1 LRQLTIIGELVKT
14 TRVYLFLFAV
24 LLSLPIA
31 GVAQSNAKP
40 DYKHQ
45 HKAARNYQKQLM
57 KQQHKQQR
65 ADAKRAKAYR
75 KQHQ

>member
-1 LRQLTIIGELVKT
+1 MKT
-14 TRVYLFLFAV
+14 TRVCLFLFAV
-24 LLSLPIA
+24 LLCLPTVGI
-31 GVAQSNAKP
+31 AQSNAKP

-45 HKAARNYQKQLM
+45 HKAAQKYQKQALKLQR
-57 KQQHKQQR
+57 KQQK